1 MAATADSRPPVWTGH
16 LSLNTADLGSSVR
29 FYEQIGMRRVAVFE
43 QFAALEMRGGTHL
56 AIRQNPDQAIPGPVG
71 WDLMVDDI
79 DATHDQWQAEAL
91 PVSEIVMESPHRCF
105 EVTDPD
111 GHIVTVRDTHV
122 VGPV

>member
-1 MAATADSRPPVWTGH
+1 MADITDSRPPVWTGH
-16 LSLNTADLGSSVR
+16 VSLNTTDVGSSVR
-29 FYEQIGMRRVAVFE
+29 FYEQLGMRRVAVFE

-56 AIRQNPDQAIPGPVG
+56 AIRQDPGPAVPGPVG

-79 DATHDQWQAEAL
+79 DATHARWQAEAV
-91 PVSEIVMESPHRCF
+91 PVSEIVMEAPHRCF
-105 EVTDPD
+105 NVTDPD